1 MPSYNNSCN
10 RRGFKRFLKMAKN
23 SVRLST
29 PVLTSQDVML
39 STCQDLDTTKQCQE
53 NDMRGQCKKKCTKS
67 KKVLDFGFR
76 LWDNRLYSV
85 RERKE

>member
-1 MPSYNNSCN
+1 
-10 RRGFKRFLKMAKN
+10 MAKN

-76 LWDNRLYSV
+76 LWDNGDISYSGIY
-85 RERKE
+85 E